1 MELGQSKLTLV
12 KNKIKISKEMKNL
25 ILSLIAVSTILF
37 TACEDTDNSNKE
49 NVSVDDKLVGTT
61 WKGHIGAYSEV
72 VYIDFLENNKVTVTI
87 TAYGTTT
94 ATDNGSYKLSG
105 DYITFTGINIET
117 RVCYLSLKNA
127 NCTNSV
133 MTINGKYCDKDGSWT
148 YNKIN

>member
-1 MELGQSKLTLV
+1 MKKVFVFLLG
-12 KNKIKISKEMKNL
+12 
-25 ILSLIAVSTILF
+25 LSYLLLS
-37 TACEDTDNSNKE
+37 ACEDNTDKE
-49 NVSVDDKLVGTT
+49 NTTEEVKDKLVGTT
-61 WKGHIGAYSEV
+61 WKGHIGVYSEV

-87 TAYGTTT
+87 TAYNTTT

-105 DYITFTGINIET
+105 NQITFTGVNIET

-133 MTINGKYCDKDGSWT
+133 MTVNGKYCDKDGSWT